1 MKTIIAFNVK
11 LPDKYYK
18 FSLTTTQKCTVIEP
32 IECSEAGITR
42 TITPNQLVYAV
53 KEFNLLKRFRW
64 YVVRILSRLNDTVCF
79 FVVEPSN
86 GGLIDYAW

>member
-1 MKTIIAFNVK
+1 MKSRVAFNVK

-18 FSLTTTQKCTVIEP
+18 FSLTKAHKCTIIEP
-32 IECSEAGITR
+32 IECSVAGITR

-53 KEFNLLKRFRW
+53 KEFDLLKRFRR
-64 YVVRILSRLNDTVCF
+64 YVFCTLTELNTTVCF
-79 FVVEPSN
+79 YVVEPSN